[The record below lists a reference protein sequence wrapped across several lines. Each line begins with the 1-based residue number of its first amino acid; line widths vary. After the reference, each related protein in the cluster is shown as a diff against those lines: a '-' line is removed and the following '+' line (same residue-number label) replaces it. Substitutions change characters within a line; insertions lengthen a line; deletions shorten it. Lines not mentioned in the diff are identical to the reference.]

1 MVFFFLGPLCFFYA
15 KDLSGFADELCCH
28 LILITVSVLSKPTC
42 CEGVLCSY
50 HYTVLRMK
58 GLEKS
63 KTNVIIILLGP
74 QDIHQVLMTLIQGG
88 VEYPDPVVSSDFEVY
103 NNIIHT

>member
-1 MVFFFLGPLCFFYA
+1 MVFFFLGPVCFFYA
-15 KDLSGFADELCCH
+15 KDLSGSADALFVAVSFS
-28 LILITVSVLSKPTC
+28 TVSVLSKPTC
-42 CEGVLCSY
+42 CVGVLCSY

-58 GLEKS
+58 GLKK
-63 KTNVIIILLGP
+63 KTNVIIVVLGP

>member
-1 MVFFFLGPLCFFYA
+1 MPKISQDLQMNFVAISFL
-15 KDLSGFADELCCH
+15 
-28 LILITVSVLSKPTC
+28 TVSVLSKPTC
-42 CEGVLCSY
+42 CVGVLCSY
-50 HYTVLRMK
+50 HYTVSRMK
-58 GLEKS
+58 GLKK
-63 KTNVIIILLGP
+63 KTNVIIIVLGP